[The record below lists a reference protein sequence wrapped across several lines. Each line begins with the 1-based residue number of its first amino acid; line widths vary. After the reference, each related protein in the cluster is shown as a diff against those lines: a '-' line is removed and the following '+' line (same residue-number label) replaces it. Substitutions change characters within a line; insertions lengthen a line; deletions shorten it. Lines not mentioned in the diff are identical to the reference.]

1 MINIP
6 YRLARAE
13 GRLVRALYAKMIP
26 RIVNRPVS
34 QARRIPVSVYSFSC
48 ESLLP
53 EQIASIRSFIRH
65 VGVPERFIVV
75 SDGTYVEASRNTLE
89 RVDDC
94 VRVVDWT
101 SLTGGVPD
109 CVKAFAE
116 RHPMG
121 KKLAILVSLPVKD
134 ATIYTDCDM
143 LFFPNSEDLTRIIES
158 SNGNHWYLPD
168 CFTALDMPFLR
179 EECEKFEPVNA
190 GFMVL
195 KQRLD
200 WTDPLKRLAEYEAP
214 GWATEQTIVHLAM
227 HNNHAAPLSPDKYIL
242 KVEDQFS
249 YRDLYAGQNIALR
262 HYVNNV
268 RHKFWQSISLRTF
281 HN

>member
-1 MINIP
+1 MINVP

-13 GRLVRALYAKMIP
+13 GRLIRSLYARMIP
-26 RIVNRPVS
+26 RIVKSPML
-34 QARRIPVSVYSFSC
+34 QTKRIPVSVYSFSC

-53 EQIASIRSFIRH
+53 EQIASTRSFIHH
-65 VGVPERFIVV
+65 VGVPESFIVV
-75 SDGTYVEASRNTLE
+75 SDGTYSKASSDILQ
-89 RVDDC
+89 RVHDC
-94 VRVVDWT
+94 VQVVDWA
-101 SLTGGVPD
+101 SIAAGAPD

-121 KKLAILVSLPVKD
+121 KKLATLVSLPVNN

-143 LFFPNSEDLTRIIES
+143 LFFPNSEDLTRIIS
-158 SNGNHWYLPD
+158 SGNGGQWYLPD
-168 CFTALDMPFLR
+168 CFTSLDMPFLR
-179 EECEKFEPVNA
+179 DEREKLDPVNA

-195 KQRLD
+195 KKRLD
-200 WTDPLKRLAEYEAP
+200 WTDPLKRLEEYDAP

-227 HNNHAAPLSPDKYIL
+227 HNNHATPLSPDKYIL
-242 KVEDQFS
+242 TVDDEFI
-249 YRDLYAGQNIALR
+249 YRDLYWGKHIALR

>member
-1 MINIP
+1 MINVP

-13 GRLVRALYAKMIP
+13 GNLVRSLYARMIP
-26 RIVNRPVS
+26 RIVNRPVL
-34 QARRIPVSVYSFSC
+34 QTKRIPVSVYSFSC

-53 EQIASIRSFIRH
+53 EQIASTQSFIRH
-65 VGVPERFIVV
+65 VGIPESFTVV
-75 SDGTYVEASRNTLE
+75 SDGTYSKASRDILE
-89 RVDDC
+89 RINDC
-94 VRVVDWT
+94 VQVVDWT
-101 SLTGGVPD
+101 SITGDVPD

-116 RHPMG
+116 WHPMG
-121 KKLAILVSLPVKD
+121 KKLALLVSLPVKNT
-134 ATIYTDCDM
+134 TIYTDCDM
-143 LFFPNSEDLTRIIES
+143 LFFPNSEDLTQIIES
-158 SNGNHWYLPD
+158 SNGRHWYLPD
-168 CFTALDMPFLR
+168 CLTSLDMPFLR
-179 EECEKFEPVNA
+179 DEREKLDPVNA

-242 KVEDQFS
+242 KLEDQFI
-249 YRDLYAGQNIALR
+249 YRDLYADKNIALR